1 MGGGVSR
8 PSVHIMRGTFHGLKK
23 LLLAARLKDEDL
35 RRRGLVLTVILIAT
49 LVTLSVSTTLLLIGY
64 FSGYHF
70 VLSRLI
76 ANLGVIFV
84 IIGLLILVRKHRHF
98 WAAFGILSMYELF
111 ATLMAAHWSIGLPM
125 SILLYAV
132 VIVLAGMLLGSR
144 YSLYLLAL
152 SVLILIFLQ
161 IATTHHLIHPDVAWQ
176 KTPTQLSDLAGYCL
190 AFSMLGVSSWLFN
203 RQTDQALGQALR
215 AEAALTR
222 QKELL
227 EDKVIERTKAL
238 QAAQMER
245 MEQLQRFAQLGQF
258 STGLMHDVANHLATL
273 SIDIEGME
281 EKYHSSDLVRRA
293 KQHIEYIDD
302 MVQGAYEHLNGKVQH
317 QTFDTLHEIDKVV
330 TVLQHNARL
339 AQVKLSHDKT
349 GTKKKRLKLYGD
361 PSRFRQIIMNL
372 AANAIESYCD
382 VKRTNKDVTISVEEG
397 PEQGVVVL
405 IRDHGKGIPEEQLSS
420 IFEPFYS
427 TKEEGMGIGL
437 FSVKQI
443 VEEYFD
449 GTIEVTSKQGET
461 AFRVILH
468 GMTRA

>member
-1 MGGGVSR
+1 
-8 PSVHIMRGTFHGLKK
+8 MRRTFHGLKK

-35 RRRGLVLTVILIAT
+35 RRRGLVLTVILVAT
-49 LVTLSVSTTLLLIGY
+49 LVILSVSAILLLIGY

-70 VLSRLI
+70 VLPRLLI
-76 ANLGVIFV
+76 NVGVIFL
-84 IIGLLILVRKHRHF
+84 IIGLLILVKKHRHF
-98 WAAFGILSMYELF
+98 WAAFGILGMYELF
-111 ATLMAAHWSIGLPM
+111 ATLMAAHWSVGLPM
-125 SILLYAV
+125 SILLYAI

-144 YSLYLLAL
+144 YSLYLLGL

-161 IATTHHLIHPDVAWQ
+161 IATAHHLIHPDILWQ
-176 KTPTQLSDLAGYCL
+176 QAPTKLSDLAGYCL

-238 QAAQMER
+238 QAAQMEK

-302 MVQGAYEHLNGKVQH
+302 MVQGAYEHLNGKIHVE
-317 QTFDTLHEIDKVV
+317 TFDTLHETDKVV

-339 AQVKLSHDKT
+339 ARVQLLRDKT
-349 GTKKKRLKLYGD
+349 TTKKKSLKLYGD
-361 PSRFRQIIMNL
+361 PNRFRQIIMNL

-382 VKRTNKDVTISVEEG
+382 IKRDTKDVTISVQEDSKDS
-397 PEQGVVVL
+397 VVIL
-405 IRDHGKGIPEEQLSS
+405 IQDHGKGIPAAQQAS

-427 TKEEGMGIGL
+427 TKQEGMGIGL

-443 VEEYFD
+443 VEEYFA
-449 GTIEVTSKQGET
+449 GTIEVTSKRGET
-461 AFRVILH
+461 TFRVTLH
-468 GMTRA
+468 GMPRA